1 MAILLYEGT
10 QYDCI
15 LSDYAAEQVGM
26 SSEDDD
32 FPDTLFGHDTDELIN
47 RITRYCDNPGD
58 LVFEIEYNCEGQPW
72 FAIKT
77 QRPSSFRAYFRHF
90 EADTKQVVITHFI
103 KKEQQKLKNSD
114 KQLMYEIYDEYAR
127 NGGY

>member
-58 LVFEIEYNCEGQPW
+58 LVLTLNSIAKASLGLLL
-72 FAIKT
+72 KL
-77 QRPSSFRAYFRHF
+77 S
-90 EADTKQVVITHFI
+90 DQVAFVPILGI
-103 KKEQQKLKNSD
+103 LRQILVK
-114 KQLMYEIYDEYAR
+114 
-127 NGGY
+127 

>member
-1 MAILLYEGT
+1 MAILLYEGERF
-10 QYDCI
+10 DCI
-15 LSDYAAEQVGM
+15 LSDHAAEQVSM

-32 FPDTLFGHDTDELIN
+32 FPETLFGHDTDELIQ
-47 RITRYCDNPGD
+47 RIVRYCDNPGD
-58 LVFEIEYNCEGQPW
+58 LVFEIEYNCEGYPW

-90 EADTKQVVITHFI
+90 DANERQMVITHFA
-103 KKEQQKLKNSD
+103 KKEQQKLKDSD
-114 KQLMYEIYDEYAR
+114 KQQMYESYDEYAR